1 MSDLSEF
8 TNTLKASGAIS
19 AEEAK
24 KAAQSLAD
32 ESVTLEEKKAF
43 LIALHEAGETVE
55 VVTAFAEVFRGLAL
69 DPQLGDFASQA
80 VDIVGTGGTGTGGY
94 NISSATAVIVA
105 ACGQPVLK
113 HGNRA
118 ITSKSGAADFL
129 GQIGV
134 TPQADPGVL
143 RASVEELNFC
153 FFFAPAFHPAFK
165 SIMPVRLELAK
176 SGQRTI
182 FNILG
187 PLINPAKPK
196 RQLLGVGGKD
206 WVGPLA
212 SALTQLGVERGIAAH
227 CILSDGRG
235 MDELTTTGENIV
247 SGIGAYDAL
256 DGQWSAERYGFSSAP
271 VSSVM
276 GGTPEENFAAFRA
289 ILVGEGDAGLID
301 TLVLNAGVALHLV
314 EAVDSLEAGFVEARA
329 ALTDGRVSTWL
340 EKASGFFA
348 KHA

>member
-1 MSDLSEF
+1 MPELSE
-8 TNTLKASGAIS
+8 LKSILNSSGAIS
-19 AEEAK
+19 AADAK
-24 KAAQSLAD
+24 VAALALAN
-32 ESVTLEEKKAF
+32 ESVTLDQKKAF
-43 LIALHEAGETVE
+43 LIALHKAGETVE
-55 VVTAFAEVFRGLAL
+55 VVTAFAEVFRELAL
-69 DPQLGDFASQA
+69 DPQLGDFASKA

-94 NISSATAVIVA
+94 NVSSATAVIVA

-134 TPQADPGVL
+134 TPQADPAVL

-196 RQLLGVGGKD
+196 RQLLGVGGKE

-227 CILSDGRG
+227 CVLSDGRG
-235 MDELTTTGENIV
+235 MDELTTAGENV
-247 SGIGAYDAL
+247 VTGIGDYAAL
-256 DGQWSAERYGFSSAP
+256 DGQWSAERYGFSASP
-271 VSSVM
+271 VSSVI
-276 GGTPEENFAAFRA
+276 GGTPEANFAAFRA
-289 ILVGEGDAGLID
+289 ILTGEGDAGLVD
-301 TLVLNAGVALHLV
+301 TLVLNAGVALHLA
-314 EAVDSLEAGFVEARA
+314 EAVDSLEAGFAEARA
-329 ALTDGRVSTWL
+329 ALSDGRVAKWL
-340 EKASGFFA
+340 DQASNFFA
-348 KHA
+348 KLA

>member
-1 MSDLSEF
+1 MSELSDLTHLLS
-8 TNTLKASGAIS
+8 TSGAIN
-19 AEEAK
+19 
-24 KAAQSLAD
+24 AD
-32 ESVTLEEKKAF
+32 EACRAAHGLANEGVLLEDKRAF
-43 LIALHEAGETVE
+43 LVALHTAGETVE

-69 DPQLGDFASQA
+69 DPQLGDFASRA

-134 TPQADPGVL
+134 TAQADPAVL
-143 RASVEELNFC
+143 RASVEALNFC

-165 SIMPVRLELAK
+165 SIMPVRLELAQA
-176 SGQRTI
+176 GQRTI

-196 RQLLGVGGKD
+196 RQLLGVGAAE
-206 WVGPLA
+206 WVVPLA
-212 SALTQLGVERGIAAH
+212 RSLTQLGVERGIAAH
-227 CILSDGRG
+227 CVLSDGRG
-235 MDELTTTGENIV
+235 MDELTTSGANIV
-247 SGIGAYDAL
+247 AGVGEYAFL
-256 DGQWSAERYGFSSAP
+256 DGRWSAERFGFPGAG
-271 VSSVM
+271 VSSVI

-289 ILVGEGDAGLID
+289 ILAGEGDAGLVD

-314 EAVDSLEAGFVEARA
+314 EAVDSPEAGFAEARA
-329 ALTDGRVSTWL
+329 ALRDGRVQKWL
-340 EKASGFFA
+340 EKAAHFFA
-348 KHA
+348 ALA